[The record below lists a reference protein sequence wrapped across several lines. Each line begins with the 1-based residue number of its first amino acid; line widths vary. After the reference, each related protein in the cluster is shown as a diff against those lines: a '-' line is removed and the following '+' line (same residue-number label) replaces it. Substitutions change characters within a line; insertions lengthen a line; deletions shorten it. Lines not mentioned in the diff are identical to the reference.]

1 MNVSRT
7 LILSVLALS
16 ACGGVVAYSEPI
28 SLKAGSIKESDVQNA
43 AFTIDKEISAESGDP
58 YKRFLDNARAE
69 LDGADPS
76 AIEVERIV
84 LTVDGASD
92 GIGTAGFA
100 EIATALE
107 VYLRGGDTTVVV
119 GSLAT
124 VPSGTTL
131 EVDVTADA
139 EDLRVLHERM
149 LSKSF
154 KVGLRG
160 DAVASVPAKFELRT
174 NIQITFRALE

>member
-1 MNVSRT
+1 M
-7 LILSVLALS
+7 
-16 ACGGVVAYSEPI
+16 
-28 SLKAGSIKESDVQNA
+28 
-43 AFTIDKEISAESGDP
+43 
-58 YKRFLDNARAE
+58 
-69 LDGADPS
+69 
-76 AIEVERIV
+76 
-84 LTVDGASD
+84 
-92 GIGTAGFA
+92 
-100 EIATALE
+100 
-107 VYLRGGDTTVVV
+107 V